1 MATNNLNLDGGEISI
16 IKALGLSGSEIT
28 GEQLASRVSDMG
40 VAELINSLNGLI
52 MMGYVI
58 SDTSA
63 IRKEADFQRAR
74 FQVNS
79 GYARELKDAMDP
91 TPDRPKSRRMRR
103 E

>member
-28 GEQLASRVSDMG
+28 GEQLASRVADMG